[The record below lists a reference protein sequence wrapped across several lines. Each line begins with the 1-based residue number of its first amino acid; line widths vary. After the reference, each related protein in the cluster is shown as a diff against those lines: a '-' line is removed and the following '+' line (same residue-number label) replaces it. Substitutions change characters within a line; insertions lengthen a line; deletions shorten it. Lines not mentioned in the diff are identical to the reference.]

1 MLESSSEQDA
11 CLLLVSCAHPSEKE
25 VPCRDQIAE
34 RKAAQQQRMRTQA
47 G

>member
-1 MLESSSEQDA
+1 MWESSSEQDA
-11 CLLLVSCAHPSEKE
+11 CLLLVPCAHHFEEP
-25 VPCRDQIAE
+25 VPYRDQIAE